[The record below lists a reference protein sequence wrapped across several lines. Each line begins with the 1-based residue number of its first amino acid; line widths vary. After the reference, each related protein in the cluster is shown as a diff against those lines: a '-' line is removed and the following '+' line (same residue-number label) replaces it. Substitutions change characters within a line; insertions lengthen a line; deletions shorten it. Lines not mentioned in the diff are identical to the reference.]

1 MSEANGIRDLP
12 KQGVQSILEGFSIDD
27 SERSLPQVPN
37 ETLGRS
43 SVSQTLSSSFNRL
56 RRGITNR
63 IGKHTSQPQHQT
75 SNEIDADQLSPTSLR
90 THLTAYQAT
99 VRTLHAQNDHNAELL
114 GCLEAA
120 VTEKDAEI
128 SRLRNEEME
137 KDLRLQAQHRDFQ
150 AQLSAEQTARE
161 QVTNTLELM
170 CQELEALKEAQNGP
184 NPMDVSVTDNTDLNR
199 ERDRAEQERHKLA
212 EELKKTK
219 TEYEQA
225 LASKNREVNLEI
237 ERIKKHMEEQM
248 RKERAEATRA
258 SEHQLQSIMLES
270 RAFKEKHEKDTK
282 ERKVDEKALLE
293 NIKASIDPILK
304 SDYKSSVQI
313 SVGTRLKHL
322 QEEVTNYLPPTVNKK
337 RGAAVTTD
345 DTFGDLTLGGYR
357 DEKHV
362 HFASTPIRPEIS
374 NINLT
379 TPPRTHKE
387 ETIAESVL
395 HNTMQMLASEFKRT
409 REPKIQKF
417 RGGTSSGALLVFK
430 SWMQDIECAIKDRN
444 LNNEEAL
451 QLVKEFSEGCARD
464 NINFY
469 LEVTDNPSVDGLFEN
484 LRQVFSSG
492 EDGQQMLAEFYSRVQ
507 NPKESVKEFGES
519 LLQIARK
526 IMTTKPEFKVDID
539 NTLKARFADGLRD
552 HYHQAMAREM
562 IRSRPTLSYVAYK
575 SEVLK
580 TLGPNVKPRSI
591 TTSKLETSDIESP
604 PKKRKRE
611 SDLDQKINAAI
622 EENRKL
628 SERLSAFDPKTI
640 TDTVIN
646 AVQGNYQSNKPAGF
660 APKQFKPS
668 QFYGKP
674 REPQLVPGTDGS
686 LKPEI
691 DCNYCKDLGH
701 LKYNCPKLKEKEAKM
716 AGHRDY
722 NKSKKEN

>member
-1 MSEANGIRDLP
+1 M
-12 KQGVQSILEGFSIDD
+12 
-27 SERSLPQVPN
+27 
-37 ETLGRS
+37 
-43 SVSQTLSSSFNRL
+43 
-56 RRGITNR
+56 
-63 IGKHTSQPQHQT
+63 
-75 SNEIDADQLSPTSLR
+75 SPTSLR
-90 THLTAYQAT
+90 THLTTYQAT
-99 VRTLHAQNDHNAELL
+99 VRTLHEQNNHNAELL
-114 GCLEAA
+114 GHLEAA
-120 VTEKDAEI
+120 VTEKDTEI

-137 KDLRLQAQHRDFQ
+137 KELRLQAQHHDFQ

-161 QVTNTLELM
+161 QVTNTIELM
-170 CQELEALKEAQNGP
+170 RQELEALKEAQNGP
-184 NPMDVSVTDNTDLNR
+184 NPMDFSVTDNADLTR
-199 ERDRAEQERHKLA
+199 ERDKAEQEKRKLA
-212 EELKKTK
+212 EELERTK
-219 TEYEQA
+219 ADYKQA
-225 LASKNREVNLEI
+225 LASKDREVGLEI
-237 ERIKKHMEEQM
+237 ERIKKHIEEQM
-248 RKERAEATRA
+248 RKERAEATRT
-258 SEHQLQSIMLES
+258 SEHQLQSIMSELHS
-270 RAFKEKHEKDTK
+270 LKNKHEKDTK
-282 ERKVDEKALLE
+282 ARKVEEKTLLENTKARKVEEKTLLE
-293 NIKASIDPILK
+293 NIKASIDPVLK
-304 SDYKSSVQI
+304 LDHKISDQI
-313 SVGTRLKHL
+313 GVGARLKHL

-357 DEKHV
+357 DTKHV

-379 TPPRTHKE
+379 PLRTHKE

-395 HNTMQMLASEFKRT
+395 HNTMQTLASEFKRT
-409 REPKIQKF
+409 CEPKIQKF

-469 LEVTDNPSVDGLFEN
+469 LEVTDSPSVDGLFEN
-484 LRQVFSSG
+484 LRQIFSSG

-507 NPKESVKEFGES
+507 NQKESVKEFGES

-526 IMTTKPEFKVDID
+526 IMTTKPEFKVDIN

-646 AVQGNYQSNKPAGF
+646 AVQGNYQSSKPAGF

-674 REPQLVPGTDGS
+674 LEPQLVPGTDGS

-701 LKYNCPKLKEKEAKM
+701 LKYNCPKLKEKEARM